1 MFDIGNVFSCKS
13 SLSVLLSHFSQIE
26 DPRDVRRISHP
37 LPEILLLVVCGTI
50 CGCDDYEDIAGWG
63 ETHLEALRQYLPYKN
78 GVPGERWLT
87 LLMNRINPAL
97 FADAFA
103 AWVRATWPG
112 KADMI
117 AIDGKTLRR
126 SHDKSD
132 DRSALHLV
140 SAFASTAKLVL
151 AHEAVPDKANEL
163 AAIEPLLTRL
173 GAQGGLKGAIV
184 SIDAIATNATIA
196 QAITDQG
203 ADYLLAVKAN
213 QPTLRA
219 EVESAFDEANGLE
232 THVTHDKGHGRIE
245 QRTTSVLREINWMDG
260 PRRFPG
266 EMRLPGAACII
277 RVQSQVTTK
286 AKTRTE
292 TRYFISSRAMTQEDA
307 SNVVR
312 NHWAIENSLHW
323 VLDVTFAEDQSR
335 LRKGHGARNMATVRH
350 FAFNMVR
357 SVNDRY
363 SIKSRRKRA
372 SWDPK
377 YLNKVL
383 QCQPG

>member
-1 MFDIGNVFSCKS
+1 MDAKKS
-13 SLSVLLSHFSQIE
+13 LI
-26 DPRDVRRISHP
+26 
-37 LPEILLLVVCGTI
+37 
-50 CGCDDYEDIAGWG
+50 
-63 ETHLEALRQYLPYKN
+63 
-78 GVPGERWLT
+78 
-87 LLMNRINPAL
+87 
-97 FADAFA
+97 
-103 AWVRATWPG
+103 
-112 KADMI
+112 
-117 AIDGKTLRR
+117 KT
-126 SHDKSD
+126 D
-132 DRSALHLV
+132 
-140 SAFASTAKLVL
+140 T
-151 AHEAVPDKANEL
+151 
-163 AAIEPLLTRL
+163 LTRL

-219 EVESAFDEANGLE
+219 EVEAAFDEADGLE

-245 QRTTSVLREINWMDG
+245 QRTTSVLQEINWMDG

-350 FAFNMVR
+350 FALNMVR

-383 QCQPG
+383 QCQPQ